1 MMLQVVEDV
10 PVIKLSMIELSACEL
25 QMMLQVVEDVPVRMH
40 SCLPNA
46 THWGY
51 K

>member
-25 QMMLQVVEDVPVRMH
+25 QMMLQVVEDVPNLDNSRGLILQQ
-40 SCLPNA
+40 S
-46 THWGY
+46 Y